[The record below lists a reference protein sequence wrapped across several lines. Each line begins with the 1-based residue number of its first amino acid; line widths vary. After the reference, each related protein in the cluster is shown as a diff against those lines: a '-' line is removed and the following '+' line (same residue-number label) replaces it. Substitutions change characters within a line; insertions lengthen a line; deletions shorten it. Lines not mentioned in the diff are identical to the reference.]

1 MSKYLQVIGP
11 LKGEDGKSAYQY
23 AQDGGYTGTETEFAE
38 KLAAEIPKA
47 YTLPV
52 ASETT
57 LGGVQPA
64 AKTETMTQAVGVDAD
79 GALWTEAGSGG
90 GSRRTLTL
98 IAELTLS
105 EEAHFEIT
113 NDIDGNPISETELII
128 TSFIPAASENRDVN
142 MKIKG
147 EDGTWT
153 LASGTAFKTKT
164 ADYYHND
171 HIIATGDYLLIET
184 NYGESAVYNA
194 NLNSYRKMTAHTGP
208 ICGVGSFYHLPT
220 AGSIIKLYAWR

>member
-1 MSKYLQVIGP
+1 MFESFSPIDIALIKKIG
-11 LKGEDGKSAYQY
+11 GNG
-23 AQDGGYTGTETEFAE
+23 QD
-38 KLAAEIPKA
+38 

-52 ASETT
+52 ASSTV

-64 AKTETMTQAVGVDAD
+64 DKTDAMTQAVGVDAG
-79 GALWTEAGSGG
+79 GALWTEPGGGG
-90 GSRRTLTL
+90 GSGKTLAL

-128 TSFIPAASENRDVN
+128 TSFIPAASGNRDVN
-142 MKIKG
+142 MQIKR
-147 EDGTWT
+147 EDGGWT
-153 LASGTAFKTKT
+153 NASATAFKTKT

-184 NYGESAVYNA
+184 NFGESAAHNTA
-194 NLNSYRKMTAHTGP
+194 LSSYKRMVAHQGP
-208 ICGVGSFYHLPT
+208 ICGVRSTYQLPT
-220 AGSIIKLYAWR
+220 VGSVIKLYAWR